1 MTITNTSTIEPWMT
15 ELWTWADKF
24 DISVENLPRNQ
35 DDLLEITDLNIGS
48 NQLTYLPDSI
58 GQLKNLEKLTIC
70 CSELKR
76 IPETIGYL
84 TGLNELI
91 LKCKNLERLP
101 ESLAQ
106 ITQLRGL
113 DIPSRLFSELP
124 ISIIEKYRDEELW
137 LYGLPITALY
147 TTLAEDYCL
156 SEFGFFLMDN
166 DWDEQSLLNL
176 KYKTGA
182 HFLFGLQTT
191 DQCIDKIDV
200 IDGIIVCESD
210 EVQQVMKVSEAILSA
225 RGRMVAMDYGDI
237 RRALQF
243 TKPAHFIQACALGID
258 KLDRAERAGNQLIN
272 QIPKDIS
279 IKNLIIRIKSNCDLS
294 LDEMVIISTA
304 VENRVI
310 EDKEVWYDI
319 EVIDKPEC
327 CWIEAIYM
335 IE

>member
-15 ELWTWADKF
+15 ELWAWADKF
-24 DISVENLPRNQ
+24 DISVEDLPRNQ
-35 DDLLEITDLNIGS
+35 EGLLEITDLNIGS

-58 GQLKNLEKLTIC
+58 GQLKSLEKLTIC

-91 LKCKNLERLP
+91 LKCKKLEHLP

-124 ISIIEKYRDEELW
+124 ISIIKRYRDKELW

-156 SEFGFFLMDN
+156 SEFGFFLIDD
-166 DWDEQSLLNL
+166 DWDERSLLDL

-182 HFLFGLQTT
+182 YFLFGLQTT
-191 DQCIDKIDV
+191 DKRIDKFNV
-200 IDGIIVCESD
+200 IDGIIICESD
-210 EVQQVMKVSEAILSA
+210 EVQHVMTVFESILSK
-225 RGRMVAMDYGDI
+225 RGIVAVDIGDVK
-237 RRALQF
+237 RSCGAE
-243 TKPAHFIQACALGID
+243 KPAQFIQA
-258 KLDRAERAGNQLIN
+258 RASSTPDANQEINAANYLCN
-272 QIPKDIS
+272 QIP
-279 IKNLIIRIKSNCDLS
+279 NGLRIKYMMLDIEIDRELS
-294 LDEMVIISTA
+294 LDEMLNITTVI
-304 VENRVI
+304 ENRAT
-310 EDKEVWYDI
+310 DNAEVFYGLKYADN
-319 EVIDKPEC
+319 PEY
-327 CWIEAIYM
+327 CWMGAIYVTG
-335 IE
+335 